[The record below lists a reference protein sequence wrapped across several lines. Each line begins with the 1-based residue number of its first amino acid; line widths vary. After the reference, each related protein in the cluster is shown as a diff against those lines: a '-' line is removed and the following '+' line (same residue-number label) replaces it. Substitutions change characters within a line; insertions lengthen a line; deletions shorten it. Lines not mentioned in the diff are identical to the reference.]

1 MPEQITTTVYRLHEV
16 SASAKDAAR
25 RWYRQDAPCDDWH
38 EFVFDDFTRICELIG
53 VELNSHAVRLY
64 GGGTRQV
71 PRIWFS
77 GFSSQGDGACFEGR
91 YCYAKSS
98 TKAIRAHAPRD
109 GELHRIADMLAAI
122 QRLNFYQLGAGIT
135 HRGRYY
141 HEYSMT
147 IDVERSGPV
156 ETAMAGGA
164 EEVVVEALRDLA
176 RWLYRQLEAEYEYQT
191 ADEQVDAAIIAN
203 DYSFTDDGARFP

>member
-1 MPEQITTTVYRLHEV
+1 MPELITTTVYRLQEL
-16 SASAKDAAR
+16 SATAKDAAR
-25 RWYRQDAPCDDWH
+25 SWYRQDAPCDEWH
-38 EFVFDDFTRICELIG
+38 EFVFDDFARICELIG
-53 VELNSHAVRLY
+53 VELGSHAVRLY
-64 GGGTRQV
+64 GGGTRQA

-91 YCYAKSS
+91 YRFARASV
-98 TKAIRAHAPRD
+98 KAIRAHAPRD
-109 GELHRIADMLAAI
+109 GELHRIADTLAAI
-122 QRLNFYQLGAGIT
+122 QRLNFYQLEAGIT

-156 ETAMAGGA
+156 ESAMTDGA

-176 RWLYRQLEAEYEYQT
+176 RWLYRQLEAEYAYQT

-203 DYSFTDDGARFP
+203 DYSFTDDGVRFP

>member
-1 MPEQITTTVYRLHEV
+1 MPELVTTNVYRLQEL
-16 SASAKDAAR
+16 SATAKDAAR

-38 EFVFDDFTRICELIG
+38 EFVFDDFARICELIG
-53 VELNSHAVRLY
+53 VELSSHAVRLY
-64 GGGTRQV
+64 GGGTRQA

-91 YCYAKSS
+91 YRYARSS
-98 TKAIRAHAPRD
+98 VKAIRAHAPRD
-109 GELHRIADMLAAI
+109 GELHRIADTLAAI

-156 ETAMAGGA
+156 ESAMTDGA

-176 RWLYRQLEAEYEYQT
+176 RWLYRQLEAEYAYQT

-203 DYSFTDDGARFP
+203 DYSFTDDGVRFP